1 MVFFPVSVKRKNDSL
16 PESSGVP
23 TVYFKAER
31 KSTAE
36 KILILYKHDIR
47 KCRCCGAPVT
57 TFRVDGGIYAV
68 LRYDNRI
75 REKRSPAGG
84 LFVMQKKNIRFD
96 CGVQQTSSKVQD
108 SSVVDESM
116 IIKTTGSGFGNAT
129 KFNTEN
135 RSAGA

>member
-1 MVFFPVSVKRKNDSL
+1 MRIRHYGILSCFSKKGKMTLCRNLLGCQQYISRL
-16 PESSGVP
+16 RG
-23 TVYFKAER
+23 

-57 TFRVDGGIYAV
+57 KFRVDGGIYAV

-116 IIKTTGSGFGNAT
+116 IIKIH
-129 KFNTEN
+129 
-135 RSAGA
+135 R

>member
-1 MVFFPVSVKRKNDSL
+1 MRIRHYGILSCFSKKGKMTLCRNLLGCQQYISRL
-16 PESSGVP
+16 RG
-23 TVYFKAER
+23 

-116 IIKTTGSGFGNAT
+116 IIKIH
-129 KFNTEN
+129 
-135 RSAGA
+135 R